1 MRREF
6 PTLTTLESYVK
17 RMVANAKQ
25 YNERGSEIF
34 CDAERIRKV
43 LCAFMKPN
51 NPAYRNPNYSAFPT
65 PLPNENGENDNDID
79 ADGEDDPELMSKEA
93 NESLGRSRRPQN
105 GSQTSSAK
113 PNGRGSTTPVVSNV
127 GGESFVGKTM
137 QQAQEMILAELIEL
151 KDEE

>member
-1 MRREF
+1 
-6 PTLTTLESYVK
+6 
-17 RMVANAKQ
+17 MVANAKQ

-34 CDAERIRKV
+34 SDAERIRKV

-65 PLPNENGENDNDID
+65 PLPNENGASGNDID
-79 ADGEDDPELMSKEA
+79 ADGEDDPELLSKEVM
-93 NESLGRSRRPQN
+93 NESLGQSRRLQ
-105 GSQTSSAK
+105 SDSRTSSAK
-113 PNGRGSTTPVVSNV
+113 PNGRGSTTPMVSALNT
-127 GGESFVGKTM
+127 GSDTFIGKTM

>member
-6 PTLTTLESYVK
+6 STMTTLESYVK

-51 NPAYRNPNYSAFPT
+51 NPAYRNPDYSAFAT
-65 PLPNENGENDNDID
+65 PLPNENGVTENDVD
-79 ADGEDDPELMSKEA
+79 ADGEDDPESVPKEQ
-93 NESLGRSRRPQN
+93 NESPGRFRQPQSDRR
-105 GSQTSSAK
+105 T
-113 PNGRGSTTPVVSNV
+113 
-127 GGESFVGKTM
+127 
-137 QQAQEMILAELIEL
+137 
-151 KDEE
+151 